1 MEDSVNHTIEKKFK
15 REKMRMGVQNPS
27 GDILS
32 PDGGANIKKLMV
44 MKADK
49 IDIEKMYEIKSNKCD
64 TDNMLEVQQLMSK

>member
-1 MEDSVNHTIEKKFK
+1 MEESVNHTIEKKFK
-15 REKMRMGVQNPS
+15 REKMRMGVQNP
-27 GDILS
+27 GTDILS

-64 TDNMLEVQQLMSK
+64 TDNMLEV